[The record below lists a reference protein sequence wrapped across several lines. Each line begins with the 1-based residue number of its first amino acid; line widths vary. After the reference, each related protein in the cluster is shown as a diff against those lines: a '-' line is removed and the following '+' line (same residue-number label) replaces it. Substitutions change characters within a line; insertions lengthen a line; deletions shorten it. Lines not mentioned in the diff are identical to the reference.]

1 MSDDNFDDGLVHRH
15 RWASHELAR
24 PLSRRR
30 LAETATQEDEQ
41 FDEGL
46 VHGHSWAVNQPTR

>member
-1 MSDDNFDDGLVHRH
+1 MSDDNYDDGLVHSH
-15 RWASHELAR
+15 RWAKLEPAK
-24 PLSRRR
+24 PRRR
-30 LAETATQEDEQ
+30 APEVAIREDEQ

>member
-1 MSDDNFDDGLVHRH
+1 MFDDNYDDGLVHSH
-15 RWASHELAR
+15 RWATTEPAKLV
-24 PLSRRR
+24 SRRGVTE
-30 LAETATQEDEQ
+30 ASTHEDEQ